1 MISGNRVTLSPKNLS
16 DAPRDYLWQK
26 DAELMALNGSTPLTV
41 SFIQYLMRY
50 ATGRQKSNARF
61 LSIKIISDGRHIGNC
76 AIYDT
81 DRSRSETNIGIFIG
95 ERDYWGKGYGT
106 DAVKTLSGY
115 VFNEMDLRHINL
127 KTLESNARALRC
139 FDKCGFKVCG
149 SLLQH
154 GHSYI
159 MMQLSYEEY
168 VTREIAIMGK
178 KQVELTNNGQ
188 TI

>member
-26 DAELMALNGSTPLTV
+26 DAELMALSGNTPLTV
-41 SFIQYLMRY
+41 SFIQYLTRY
-50 ATGRQKSNARF
+50 RTGWQKTNAQF
-61 LSIKIISDGRHIGNC
+61 LSIKTISDGRNIGNC

-81 DRSRSETNIGIFIG
+81 DCSNSETTIGIFIG
-95 ERDYWGKGYGT
+95 ERDYWSKGYGT
-106 DAVKTLSGY
+106 DAVNALSGY
-115 VFNEMDLRHINL
+115 VFNEMSLKRINL
-127 KTLESNARALRC
+127 KTLESNTRALRC
-139 FDKCGFKVCG
+139 FEKCGFKVCG

-159 MMQLSYEEY
+159 MMQLSYEDY
-168 VTREIAIMGK
+168 VTREIAMMGK
-178 KQVELTNNGQ
+178 KQVELTNNCQ